1 MIFVTVGSVFP
12 FDRLIRAMD
21 DWAGQTGRG
30 DVVAQIGDGSYLPQH
45 MAHDRRIT
53 QTAFSARVAEA
64 QLVVSHAGMGTV
76 ITAGRAG
83 RPLVLLPRRREWGEH
98 NTDHQVATANW
109 LSGKPGIFVA
119 EREADLAGK
128 IIEALAAAASI
139 GISVAAVADAGFTDR
154 LHSAILALGAR
165 RH

>member
-21 DWAGQTGRG
+21 VWAGQSGRG
-30 DVVAQIGDGSYLPQH
+30 DVVAQIGEGQYLPQH

-53 QTAFSARVAEA
+53 QAAFAARVAEA
-64 QLVVSHAGMGTV
+64 EVVVSHAGMGTV

-109 LSGKPGIFVA
+109 LRGKPGIFVA
-119 EREADLAGK
+119 EREDDLALC
-128 IIEALAAAASI
+128 IAAALAANAST
-139 GISVAAVADAGFTDR
+139 GATVAAVADAGFTDR
-154 LHSAILALGAR
+154 LHSAIVALGTR
-165 RH
+165 RR